1 MVPELP
7 QDIFYVV
14 LIDQEIPLH
23 DIICGTVVFEGA
35 DDILLI
41 PEGGLRIRD
50 EEGWNERMGMVAFPA
65 QDTLHNEA

>member
-14 LIDQEIPLH
+14 LIDQEVPLH
-23 DIICGTVVFEGA
+23 DIIRGTVAFGGA
-35 DDILLI
+35 DDILLV

-50 EEGWNERMGMVAFPA
+50 EEGGDECMGMVAFPA